1 MRSVVQV
8 YPGPPFGGR
17 RSGTGGSRSPV
28 RGGVAQ
34 SGERLLCKQ
43 EVIGSIPFTSTN
55 PRAPGGTIG
64 RRISETCRK
73 AGASRP
79 RRDGATLAVMLYVI
93 VNGKCDA
100 AVAVRCERQ
109 SVRAGGDG
117 GGTAAECH
125 VPGSS
130 LRMTVSRSSAE
141 GHLVN
146 ALALRGDEGRSTLR

>member
-1 MRSVVQV
+1 MGETRASVD
-8 YPGPPFGGR
+8 
-17 RSGTGGSRSPV
+17 
-28 RGGVAQ
+28 GGVAQ

-43 EVIGSIPFTSTN
+43 EVIGSIPFTSTS
-55 PRAPGGTIG
+55 PRAPAGILG
-64 RRISETCRK
+64 RRISETCRT

-79 RRDGATLAVMLYVI
+79 RRDGEALAVMLFVI

-100 AVAVRCERQ
+100 AVAVRCERLA
-109 SVRAGGDG
+109 VRAGGDG